1 MSDVVDMAEAHLV
14 NVQREIQTLRERN
27 VQIQDEIE
35 KLTEYLNE
43 GAQELQRVKSKAEAE
58 LTKDSDASNQ
68 TNITF

>member
-43 GAQELQRVKSKAEAE
+43 GAQELQRVKSKAEAA

>member
-43 GAQELQRVKSKAEAE
+43 GAQELQRVKSTAEAE

>member
-14 NVQREIQTLRERN
+14 NVQREIQTLSGR
-27 VQIQDEIE
+27 
-35 KLTEYLNE
+35 
-43 GAQELQRVKSKAEAE
+43 KAEAE